1 MASMSDMPHMAR
13 QEIAIGARHRSSLEY
28 AFLAEKQ
35 PSKAQ
40 IYPIFEA
47 NSHRINALRG
57 SDPD

>member
-1 MASMSDMPHMAR
+1 MAR